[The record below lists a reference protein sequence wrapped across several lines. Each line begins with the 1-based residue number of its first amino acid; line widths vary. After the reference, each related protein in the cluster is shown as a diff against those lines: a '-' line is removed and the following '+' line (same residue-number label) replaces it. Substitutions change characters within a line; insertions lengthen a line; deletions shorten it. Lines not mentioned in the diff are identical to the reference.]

1 MPNALDEALLRPGRI
16 DRIYKVGYPSKEGRV
31 RTYQGYFAKVK
42 HELTDEQIDKLAT
55 ITPYY
60 SGAKIKDL
68 VNEALIMAIRDG
80 RDVITWQDV
89 MKAKHLKSLGPP
101 EGVEVDLV
109 RGFAEQVDADV
120 SWTAGGEAELMGEL
134 DAGRLDLV
142 VGGLSATSP
151 WSTHAALTRP
161 WTTAPGPDG
170 APVDHVVATR
180 MCENDLLVELET
192 YLDTAGAP

>member
-1 MPNALDEALLRPGRI
+1 MILVRSSAKRLAALLAAVALAACGMPVDPDGTL
-16 DRIYKVGYPSKEGRV
+16 DRV
-31 RTYQGYFAKVK
+31 RGGTLRVGVSPNPPW
-42 HELTDEQIDKLAT
+42 TDLPAGGD
-55 ITPYY
+55 
-60 SGAKIKDL
+60 
-68 VNEALIMAIRDG
+68 
-80 RDVITWQDV
+80 
-89 MKAKHLKSLGPP
+89 GPP

-109 RGFAEQVDADV
+109 RGFAEHVDADV
-120 SWTAGGEAELMGEL
+120 SWTAGGEEELMGEL

-180 MCENDLLVELET
+180 MGENDLLVELET